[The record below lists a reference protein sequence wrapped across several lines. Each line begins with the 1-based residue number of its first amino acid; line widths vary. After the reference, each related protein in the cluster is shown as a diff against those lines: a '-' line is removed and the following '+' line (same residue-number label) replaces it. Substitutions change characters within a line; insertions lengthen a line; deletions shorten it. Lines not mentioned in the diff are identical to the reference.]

1 MNEYNRLSHPR
12 PRRIDEED
20 SNERQHQANVRGH
33 VPLSP
38 EHDLRPPVGDRPRH
52 GPAPAGGCRGRE
64 LQEVDDR
71 RLAYEI
77 KGNKRGV
84 YFPTFF
90 RCEPSRVADLERA
103 CNLSEQLL
111 RSLVIRADHLN
122 TEDIEAA
129 EGREALADEIK
140 LRTEQDSTTSDSGD
154 GASTVTIGGG
164 SEAPEAPAETATAT
178 EEAPAAEETPQE
190 N

>member
-1 MNEYNRLSHPR
+1 MSDNTKRMYEGMFLFPQNTISDLQSAT
-12 PRRIDEED
+12 D
-20 SNERQHQANVRGH
+20 H
-33 VPLSP
+33 VMALLKRA
-38 EHDLRPPVGDRPRH
+38 D
-52 GPAPAGGCRGRE
+52 A
-64 LQEVDDR
+64 EVVSFKKWDDR

-84 YFPTFF
+84 YFLTFF
-90 RCEPSRVADLERA
+90 RCEPSRVADLERS

-140 LRTEQDSTTSDSGD
+140 LRSEQDSTTSDSGD

-164 SEAPEAPAETATAT
+164 SEATEAPAETATAT

>member
-1 MNEYNRLSHPR
+1 MSDNTKRMYEGMFLFPQNTISDLQSAT
-12 PRRIDEED
+12 D
-20 SNERQHQANVRGH
+20 H
-33 VPLSP
+33 VMALLKRA
-38 EHDLRPPVGDRPRH
+38 D
-52 GPAPAGGCRGRE
+52 A
-64 LQEVDDR
+64 EVVSFKKWDDR

-84 YFPTFF
+84 YFLTFF
-90 RCEPSRVADLERA
+90 RCEPSRVADLERS

-140 LRTEQDSTTSDSGD
+140 LRSEQDSTTSESGD

>member
-1 MNEYNRLSHPR
+1 MSDNTKRMYEGMFLFPQNTISDLQSAT
-12 PRRIDEED
+12 D
-20 SNERQHQANVRGH
+20 H
-33 VPLSP
+33 VMALLKRA
-38 EHDLRPPVGDRPRH
+38 D
-52 GPAPAGGCRGRE
+52 A
-64 LQEVDDR
+64 EVVSFKKWDDR

-77 KGNKRGV
+77 KGNERGV
-84 YFPTFF
+84 YFLTFF
-90 RCEPSRVADLERA
+90 RCEPSRVADLERS

-140 LRTEQDSTTSDSGD
+140 LRSERDSTTSDSGD

>member
-1 MNEYNRLSHPR
+1 MK
-12 PRRIDEED
+12 RIPMSDNTKRMYEGMFLFPQNTISD
-20 SNERQHQANVRGH
+20 LQSATDH
-33 VPLSP
+33 VMALLKRA
-38 EHDLRPPVGDRPRH
+38 D
-52 GPAPAGGCRGRE
+52 A
-64 LQEVDDR
+64 EVVSFKKWDDR

-84 YFPTFF
+84 YFLTFF
-90 RCEPSRVADLERA
+90 RCEPSRVADLERS

-140 LRTEQDSTTSDSGD
+140 LRSEQDSTTSDSGD

>member
-1 MNEYNRLSHPR
+1 MK
-12 PRRIDEED
+12 RIPMSDNTKRMYEGMFLFPQNTISD
-20 SNERQHQANVRGH
+20 LQSATDH
-33 VPLSP
+33 VMALLKRA
-38 EHDLRPPVGDRPRH
+38 D
-52 GPAPAGGCRGRE
+52 A
-64 LQEVDDR
+64 EVVSFKKWDDR

-84 YFPTFF
+84 YFLTFF
-90 RCEPSRVADLERA
+90 RCEPSRVADLERS

-140 LRTEQDSTTSDSGD
+140 LRSEQDSTTSDSGD

-164 SEAPEAPAETATAT
+164 SEATEAPAETATAT